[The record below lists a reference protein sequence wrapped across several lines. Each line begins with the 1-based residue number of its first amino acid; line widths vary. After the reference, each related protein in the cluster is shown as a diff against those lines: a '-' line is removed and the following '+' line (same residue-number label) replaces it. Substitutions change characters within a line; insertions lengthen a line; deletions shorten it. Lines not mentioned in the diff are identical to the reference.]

1 LFLLKPFRFDIT
13 PVHFWP
19 VDLVRHA
26 GHRAQSDRAEALYR
40 TVKPALQLGYQ
51 PQNAANRRVVSAIVA
66 SMMRLATVIF
76 SARFKDAG
84 LSSPA
89 RTGNSGRGETSDDC
103 RVRLWRS

>member
-1 LFLLKPFRFDIT
+1 
-13 PVHFWP
+13 
-19 VDLVRHA
+19 
-26 GHRAQSDRAEALYR
+26 
-40 TVKPALQLGYQ
+40 VKPALQLGYQ
-51 PQNAANRRVVSAIVA
+51 PQNAANRRAVSAIVA

-89 RTGNSGRGETSDDC
+89 RTGNSGRGEKSDDC